1 MDCNSEEGSSSSLLP
16 GGVDRSSAASLS
28 PENSSSSSLSSL
40 ATATRTNIFVSRVV
54 SSPIIPLEAAAQAP
68 PPPPPLPVVSL
79 PPKTSDNSLVFS
91 KQSSLPASWPKMG
104 NDAGILEVARPNVSD
119 DEAAPLPQ
127 QKQRSEAQSQRS
139 QKSEE
144 YRQLFHL
151 PPEEMLIEDF
161 NCALQKNI
169 LLQGHMYLFNRY
181 VCFYSNIFGYEKKKV
196 IPLKNVTCI
205 RKAKTAG
212 VFPNAIEIIAWGKK
226 HFFASFLSR
235 DEAFRLIVDG
245 WIQHSSYAKLYLN
258 SQGSLASFA
267 VVRDTLMLSK
277 AQGLQMLAYCLYVD
291 RCVDEMSPNVGAPP
305 EERGRISNLG
315 NGEEFLENEAT
326 TSTTS
331 ISGHHHSP
339 KWEPEEIDAPALGDG
354 YRTLAETEFAVDVE
368 EFYQLFFSDEAI
380 GFVKNFHTKCGDQ
393 DFRCTQWAKHR
404 HFGHARDISFRHP
417 IKFYFGPKSTY
428 CHESQRFRVYR
439 NNHLVLETSQQMTDI
454 PYGDYFRVEVR
465 WDVERL
471 FGRGRC
477 HCFVRVSLDV
487 SFLKKT
493 IWRSKIEQ
501 GTFDESK
508 GAYNTWICL
517 VRSHHVLLSSV
528 LEPEEENQQLR
539 DLHAEIPGTLCN
551 NFRHAQDNG
560 EEINMHSRASGIML
574 HGLPYAQT
582 CLQGK
587 PKWEG
592 KKFPVLENI
601 LLASQWLWEKGLS
614 FDLRERGKQLK
625 LVLFML
631 VAVIIVLLQVGIII
645 TLVWAPKV
653 QLVPVGFPDT
663 LVRNSGTCFRGS
675 KVDETLAWLEQR
687 ARHVKEE
694 IALAEI
700 QLQTLHQDLS
710 FLQVHSAQFQKYLLE
725 LSSDSQSAHSQ
736 CL

>member
-16 GGVDRSSAASLS
+16 GGVDRSSAVSLS
-28 PENSSSSSLSSL
+28 PEDSSSSSLSSL
-40 ATATRTNIFVSRVV
+40 ATATRTDILISRVV

-68 PPPPPLPVVSL
+68 PPPFPVVSA
-79 PPKTSDNSLVFS
+79 PPKTSDNFLVFS
-91 KQSSLPASWPKMG
+91 KQSSLPASWPNMG
-104 NDAGILEVARPNVSD
+104 NDAGVLEVARPNISD

-127 QKQRSEAQSQRS
+127 QKQRSEA

-235 DEAFRLIVDG
+235 DEAFRLIIDG
-245 WIQHSSYAKLYLN
+245 WIQHSSYAKIYLN

-267 VVRDTLMLSK
+267 VVGDTLMLSK
-277 AQGLQMLAYCLYVD
+277 AQGY
-291 RCVDEMSPNVGAPP
+291 EMSPNVGAPP

-326 TSTTS
+326 TSTAS

-354 YRTLAETEFAVDVE
+354 YKTLAESEFAVDVE

-508 GAYNTWICL
+508 EAYKTWICL
-517 VRSHHVLLSSV
+517 RSPVEH
-528 LEPEEENQQLR
+528 EEENQQLR

-582 CLQGK
+582 HLQGK

-663 LVRNSGTCFRGS
+663 LVRNSGTCFQGS

-710 FLQVHSAQFQKYLLE
+710 FLQVHSAKFQKYLLE

>member
-1 MDCNSEEGSSSSLLP
+1 MDCNSDEGSSSSLLP

-40 ATATRTNIFVSRVV
+40 STATRTDIFVSRVV
-54 SSPIIPLEAAAQAP
+54 SSPIFPLEAAAQ

-277 AQGLQMLAYCLYVD
+277 AQGY
-291 RCVDEMSPNVGAPP
+291 EMSPNVGALP

-354 YRTLAETEFAVDVE
+354 YRTLAESEFAVDVE

-517 VRSHHVLLSSV
+517 VRSHHVLLV
-528 LEPEEENQQLR
+528 QFQLR

-587 PKWEG
+587 TKWEG
-592 KKFPVLENI
+592 KKFPGLENI

-645 TLVWAPKV
+645 TLVRAPKV

-663 LVRNSGTCFRGS
+663 LVRNAGTCFRGS

>member
-1 MDCNSEEGSSSSLLP
+1 MDCNSDEGSSSSLLP

-40 ATATRTNIFVSRVV
+40 STATRTDIFVSRVV
-54 SSPIIPLEAAAQAP
+54 SSPIFPLEAAAQ

-267 VVRDTLMLSK
+267 VV
-277 AQGLQMLAYCLYVD
+277 LQMLDYCLYVD
-291 RCVDEMSPNVGAPP
+291 RCVDEMSPNVGALP

-354 YRTLAETEFAVDVE
+354 YRTLAESEFAVDVE

-517 VRSHHVLLSSV
+517 VRSHHVLLV
-528 LEPEEENQQLR
+528 QFQLR

-587 PKWEG
+587 TKWEG
-592 KKFPVLENI
+592 KKFPGLENI

-645 TLVWAPKV
+645 TLVRAPKV

-663 LVRNSGTCFRGS
+663 LVRNAGTCFRGS